1 MDIHQVAVLGTG
13 MMGPGIACVTAL
25 GGATTTIVGRNT
37 DGAERGV
44 KSAHRLLET
53 LAEQG
58 LVDPARAR
66 AAGAHIRS
74 TSDLPSGVK
83 DADVVIESVP
93 EDLELKQQLFFELE
107 QMVRPDTILTTNTS
121 GLSVTQ
127 VASRCERP
135 ERVITTHFWNPPHL
149 MPLVELVC
157 GQHSSVEV
165 AETVKQFLLRSGKVP
180 VIVKKDRPG
189 QLGNR
194 MQMALVR
201 EAVNIVQEGIA
212 SAEDVD
218 LAARLGFGLRLPAYG
233 VLEHQDI
240 VGLQMAFSICD
251 YVAEDLNNDP
261 KAPELFREKI
271 QAGEWGAAAGKGFH
285 DWSKK
290 SATHVKERRDR
301 FVTECLRLGITKDLS

>member
-13 MMGPGIACVTAL
+13 MMGPGIACVTAM
-25 GGATTTIVGRNT
+25 GGATTTIVGRNA
-37 DGAERGV
+37 DGAERGM

-53 LAEQG
+53 LAHEG
-58 LVDPARAR
+58 LVDPELAE
-66 AAGAHIRS
+66 AASTRIRS
-74 TSDLPSGVK
+74 TSDIASGVK
-83 DADVVIESVP
+83 DADIVIESVP

-157 GQHSSVEV
+157 GERSSLEV
-165 AETVKQFLLRSGKVP
+165 AQTVREFLLRSGKVP

-261 KAPELFREKI
+261 KAPDLFREKI

-290 SATHVKERRDR
+290 SATQVKERRDR